1 MSLSTFLADK
11 EVKARFRQEFP
22 KPYFRVK
29 VPILAEPQTKH
40 YALVG
45 TAFDYLMRFYLQ
57 LLNPKA
63 IVRSWVAESAMS
75 ELEGHRVHKKAKA
88 ILKKARNNL
97 ADYHATGEISD
108 KLLKSAISL
117 AKLDTYYRAGF
128 LDEDID
134 KAENGDVDD
143 LRNLLAEVDPDT
155 FTAQETCVLNPTF
168 GDASILIGGADADL
182 VIDDTLIDI
191 KTTKNLKFS
200 RDEFNQVIGYYVL
213 HRIGGASGLSKK
225 HEIRKL
231 GIYFSRHGYLHTVN
245 VDEVI
250 DEGKFPA
257 FVDWFKEKAATISAT
272 RNNGKTM
279 VGMVL
284 EGKITLSSGKS
295 AEFKIRRGVDGDK
308 SIWIKSKH
316 LRKMSSGKTRTFMRN
331 LEELFTSWGIYA
343 GEINDD
349 GVARIFDTCWEK
361 E

>member
-1 MSLSTFLADK
+1 MA
-11 EVKARFRQEFP
+11 A
-22 KPYFRVK
+22 
-29 VPILAEPQTKH
+29 
-40 YALVG
+40 
-45 TAFDYLMRFYLQ
+45 
-57 LLNPKA
+57 
-63 IVRSWVAESAMS
+63 
-75 ELEGHRVHKKAKA
+75 
-88 ILKKARNNL
+88 
-97 ADYHATGEISD
+97 
-108 KLLKSAISL
+108 
-117 AKLDTYYRAGF
+117 F
-128 LDEDID
+128 LDEEID

-143 LRNLLAEVDPDT
+143 LRNLLAEVDQDT

-168 GDASILIGGADADL
+168 GDASRLIGGADADL

-213 HRIGGASGLSKK
+213 HRIGGVSGLSKK

-250 DEGKFPA
+250 DEEKFPA
-257 FVDWFKEKAATISAT
+257 FVVWFKEKAATMSAEI
-272 RNNGKTM
+272 
-279 VGMVL
+279 VL
-284 EGKITLSSGKS
+284 EGKLTLSTGKS
-295 AEFKIRRGVDGDK
+295 AEFKISRGVDGDK

-316 LRKMSSGKTRTFMRN
+316 LRKMYSGKTWAFMKN

-349 GVARIFDTCWEK
+349 GVARIFDACWEK